1 MRVKKDMHPLH
12 SSPSVA
18 KSRQLLFGI
27 LLWGAAGWLW
37 AQSTTPTLSLSPS
50 PPPGSALASSATA
63 NTPTTASLLHMV
75 HVGWGLSALT
85 PAPAAKVAPTPSRLD
100 IVEKSI
106 KEAAGLPQDLAIS
119 TVRQATE
126 ADAIA
131 LVILGRIK
139 LPPNHDY
146 LRDAMADGVLD
157 ASDVVRAIIKQPTPT
172 PTPSATAEPTPTGPT
187 PSPTEP
193 VTPTPTATDETPTPS
208 PSPTELPTVVPTATT
223 TPTLTATPTPSE
235 IPTATPTETELP
247 TITPTATTTPTLT
260 LTPTPVES
268 PTETAPAT
276 PTPTDTTE
284 TPTASPTPTETE
296 LPTITPTAT
305 TTPTLT
311 LTPTPS
317 ESPTA
322 TASPSPTASP
332 TATAP
337 STPSPSASPTPEP
350 TRTAV
355 PTATASP
362 TPTPSPTPKLVSVRI
377 TSPADGFS
385 TLDPILPVSG
395 TWQSDRPAT
404 VTLNGK
410 TVAVGLGGYWAFPNL
425 ALQPGPNVIVARAV
439 DDLGR
444 SDQDAITV
452 TLSDLTISITS
463 PGTGVVLAAR
473 KTRVD
478 GQVNWAGASVIVNG
492 VAATVQPTGS
502 WSAPDVNLPEGKT
515 EITARAQS
523 PEGRS
528 AVARLSLTVD
538 TIPPSLI
545 ISEPMDM
552 AQVRF
557 PFIRVVG
564 QVGEVDAKVYV
575 NGLQTTVQ
583 PNGSFVRENV
593 PLATGLNTIQIEA
606 RDLAGNST
614 LVTRR
619 VILDNIAPVIN
630 ITSPKDGAATS
641 TRTITVRGTVD
652 DLQAQVSVNNISATL
667 DGKGGWEARVTLIEG
682 LNTLTARA
690 LDPAG
695 NQGTA
700 QINVTLDTI
709 VPTVQIVEPRDG
721 QTFAESAV
729 TVSGNVSEDGTSV
742 TVNGAK
748 AVVAGRLFVAGNIPL
763 QIGPNVIQAVVED
776 RARNRGTA
784 QINVTREGAIV
795 DAPVLDP
802 IASPTNQPSVV
813 VSGAAPAGAAK
824 VQITGG
830 AADVTV
836 DVAAGRF
843 TATVFL
849 NFNRINILRAR
860 GQSIAGRLG
869 PPAQAEVRQD
879 DIPPAIELLSPVA
892 GTQVPGPAV
901 NVVVRATDELGIA
914 SVSIGDQPATASG
927 DGYYSARLTLAAG
940 ARTVAIRAT
949 DIAGN
954 VRQTNV
960 SFTVTDEVTDTQPP
974 VVVIVRPKNNAWVSQ
989 SQTSLI
995 ATIADKSLIQNIA
1008 VNGQN
1013 RPLSELSNGTLSTSI
1028 TLVLGANTITVEA
1041 TDAIGLTGSASI
1053 QVTYETG
1060 KPIPPTIG
1068 SVSPPSPTRSAVAAV
1083 MGTYLD
1089 GHRVRITGGAETVET
1104 AVSGGQ
1110 WRLDVP
1116 LNLDATNRLSA
1127 VGLNPAGTASDPVL
1141 REVVQDATSPQV
1153 LGAAP
1158 APGTTLLLNG
1168 TFRVTFSEA
1177 VKETTLASGISVQ
1190 VIGGS
1195 TIPGQVTPVS
1205 ATEADWQGTSLMPA
1219 GRTVQLRI
1227 GTQVQDLAGNPLA
1240 YPVSFAYETEV
1251 PPPLSDPTLIPPPP
1265 EWTNAANLVVSGQAT
1280 PNATVSISGPRGKV
1294 EGVADGTGA
1303 FSISVPL
1310 ALNTANTLELIATLG
1325 TRSSPPLS
1333 FIVRQDSIAPTV
1345 AITPENGRSDVTP
1358 GTPIVF
1364 TFSEP
1369 VRPSDLP
1376 TTNGPEGTL
1385 SVLVVGQAPSGR
1397 YIIDSEN
1404 KVVTF
1409 LPDQYIEVSKE
1420 VQATAKPPI
1429 RDRAGNSLA
1438 AQVRSTFV
1446 YFDGAAP
1453 PAPVIEE
1460 ITPGNPTTS
1469 TLARILGRTIPGASV
1484 EVSDSR
1490 GLQTVT
1496 PTDPQ
1501 ARFTLEVQLHRNQA
1515 NAFAVIA
1522 RNRSGLAGPAAEVVL
1537 VQDDIAP
1544 RIMNLIPKGNNL
1556 DPTEIAVSVAF
1567 SEPMDKAWAEREGVI
1582 VLRSAAGAYLS
1593 GIPTLSE
1600 DGGTLSLQMPTL
1612 QYSQEYTVTVSSEL
1626 RDLAGNRLAA
1636 GATSTFTTQAPSSLL
1651 APAPP
1656 TITALDPPSPTKEI
1670 TVMVYGF
1677 AEVGAAV
1684 RAEGGAAMV
1693 ETVTDAGGNFQL
1705 AVELLPNRAN
1715 RLRLTARTANGT
1727 SQPTEITIRHD
1738 TEGPAL
1744 TIGSPRDGD
1753 LLPAGLV
1760 TLMGTVSDP
1769 SGLRQVTAAST
1780 VASLSGTRWTAILSL
1795 DPGAHIIPVVAQD
1808 VLGNTTYLPV
1818 SFTVAT
1824 AEQSETLPPY
1834 LTVSEPLEGATVA
1847 RSSVV
1852 AGSAAS
1858 AAGIALIQVNGIAT
1872 ELTSGTF
1879 TSRVYL
1885 RESGPDTVTVI
1896 ATDTH
1901 SRTTTIV
1908 RTVQVDDRGPSI
1920 TLDQI
1925 PARTTDVVLQVTGTT
1940 DPDATVYVQLGA
1952 EVEETTAD
1960 ETGRFRILTPRLKI
1974 GPNGL
1979 AFFAQ
1984 NVRGSYGPVVQV
1996 QVELVRRMFDLTSM
2010 APGMGATD
2018 QSILSPITLTFSDSV
2033 NRGTF
2038 ELGSSFTVRAGNVPV
2053 AGEVTWSNDDKEVT
2067 FRATDPYAP
2076 GAEIACSLSA
2086 EIRSVSGIRL
2096 GNDLNWSFG
2105 IALKSASI
2113 SGVVLAASGAP
2124 LIGSTVMIQPSGPLA
2139 LVTNSGKFTVQE
2151 APAGVHTLL
2160 IDATQTRLPGR
2171 YGTLT
2176 LDVQI
2181 AAGMENTLSRP
2192 IFLTPDDMTSAETVN
2207 PTTETLVGFNG
2218 RIEGMSLE
2226 VPPNS
2231 LTLPDGS
2238 GQGIMTATEVSINRL
2253 PGRLADGDLP
2263 SVLVKLEPSGTKFDP
2278 PARLTLPNRD
2288 NLPPGTRVKLFAFE
2302 GGPNE
2307 QVELGYG
2314 IVSDDGLTIRSETAV
2329 LGGFSFLGYRP
2340 DYVTAP
2346 TQTRILTGRVVDTL
2360 GRPIRGAQITALAD
2374 EQRIFTDA
2382 NGAYRI
2388 TIPRGNA
2395 RGVRVTATIPTSPNQ
2410 AVGVGQAI
2418 ILESEAVDPEP
2429 TGLTE
2434 VPDIVVQ
2441 VVEVQALCRVERLD
2455 GSMVPETPEDN
2466 TVWSKNGDLVSAA
2479 TWDLSGCRVMIF
2491 RRGADGNYSMDPWLN
2506 APAGLITTDTLSW
2519 HRMAN
2524 STMRYGG
2531 INETNPLAP
2540 GEVLLAAV
2548 VFMKLSHVGI
2558 AEVPLTALTPGSQA
2572 LAPMRLELRAA
2583 PPELTF
2589 ELEREYEIAGQ
2600 RYRRPILPGG
2610 SALLSDQLVMIR
2622 SKWGVR
2628 GHPLPTLPHAELFGR
2643 QTTRDQMNRVRQSL
2657 FTIPTGTY
2665 LQVIEIQGTFSD
2677 SKAIL
2682 DLVRNP
2688 GERTLEI
2695 SCDRSFATNS
2705 MLPIQV
2711 AGTQTRLKKVLFR
2724 TLDTT
2729 EAATTDPA
2737 GIRVSPP
2744 DAAGLV
2750 VVMGLQG
2757 SVNPNAGVLVTNQRS
2772 GAEVKTLA
2780 DGGGRFEV
2788 SLPAQMND
2796 ILRIDAQTI
2805 EGISADP
2812 VFITVRSVP
2821 WLVSIVPEQARI
2833 GDIIT
2838 LTGRGFSPEALRNE
2852 VRFTGEGGILAFGVV
2867 TEAAEKALKVQ
2878 VPFKSLSGL
2887 VRVAVGGEVT
2897 EGLPFTVLQ
2906 PSLLDPAPTSTTV
2919 GLASTIEVRGRY
2931 TSWASPPL
2939 PRVQMGDLT
2948 ILDMRVLSDTAIAV
2962 DVYSSPTVPL
2972 GARPI
2977 RVVHGRQILNRR
2989 EGVIVRLPSTPPV
3002 LQSIDPSP
3010 AHAGGVVTL
3019 HVNDLYGRS
3028 PREIAVHF
3036 GAQLGMVLRATATTL
3051 EVVVPGDDPQP
3062 SVFVEL
3068 LGPGGPLRSNPL
3080 VLEVIGAGVEQTIT
3094 RGQTLQGELSS
3105 GMAVDRY
3112 LFSARSGDRLSVRV
3126 NRLSN
3131 PTEPTVLLNPMFTI
3145 HDPRGA
3151 LVALDDDSG
3160 GDQPPGPGR
3169 NALIQNLPLKMS
3181 GTYVIKVRGSSSQPE
3196 ATPRVVTNPGT
3207 GSSVMQFNL
3216 DALLSRGPYEIRVD

>member
-1 MRVKKDMHPLH
+1 M
-12 SSPSVA
+12 
-18 KSRQLLFGI
+18 
-27 LLWGAAGWLW
+27 
-37 AQSTTPTLSLSPS
+37 
-50 PPPGSALASSATA
+50 
-63 NTPTTASLLHMV
+63 
-75 HVGWGLSALT
+75 
-85 PAPAAKVAPTPSRLD
+85 
-100 IVEKSI
+100 
-106 KEAAGLPQDLAIS
+106 
-119 TVRQATE
+119 
-126 ADAIA
+126 
-131 LVILGRIK
+131 
-139 LPPNHDY
+139 
-146 LRDAMADGVLD
+146 
-157 ASDVVRAIIKQPTPT
+157 
-172 PTPSATAEPTPTGPT
+172 
-187 PSPTEP
+187 
-193 VTPTPTATDETPTPS
+193 
-208 PSPTELPTVVPTATT
+208 
-223 TPTLTATPTPSE
+223 
-235 IPTATPTETELP
+235 
-247 TITPTATTTPTLT
+247 
-260 LTPTPVES
+260 
-268 PTETAPAT
+268 
-276 PTPTDTTE
+276 
-284 TPTASPTPTETE
+284 
-296 LPTITPTAT
+296 
-305 TTPTLT
+305 
-311 LTPTPS
+311 
-317 ESPTA
+317 
-322 TASPSPTASP
+322 
-332 TATAP
+332 
-337 STPSPSASPTPEP
+337 
-350 TRTAV
+350 
-355 PTATASP
+355 
-362 TPTPSPTPKLVSVRI
+362 
-377 TSPADGFS
+377 
-385 TLDPILPVSG
+385 SG

-410 TVAVGLGGYWAFPNL
+410 PVAVGLGGNWAVPNL

-452 TLSDLTISITS
+452 TLSGLTISITN
-463 PGTGVVLAAR
+463 PTVGAVLASR

-492 VAATVQPTGS
+492 VTAVVQSTGS
-502 WSAPDVNLPEGKT
+502 WSAADVNLPEGKT
-515 EITARAQS
+515 EITAQAQS

-528 AVARLSLTVD
+528 ATARLSLTVD
-538 TIPPSLI
+538 TIPPSLL
-545 ISEPMDM
+545 ISEPPDM

-557 PFIRVVG
+557 PFIRVAG
-564 QVGEVDAKVYV
+564 QVGELDAKVYV

-583 PNGSFVRENV
+583 ANGSFVRENV
-593 PLATGLNTIQIEA
+593 PLSTGLNTIQIEA
-606 RDLAGNST
+606 RDAANNST

-619 VILDNIAPVIN
+619 VVLDNVAPVVTI
-630 ITSPKDGAATS
+630 ISPRDGAATS

-652 DLQAQVSVNNISATL
+652 DLQAQVTVNNIAATL
-667 DGKGGWEARVTLIEG
+667 DGKGGWEARITLVEG
-682 LNTLTARA
+682 ANTLTARA
-690 LDPAG
+690 QDPAG

-700 QINVTLDTI
+700 AITQTLDTI
-709 VPTVQIVEPRDG
+709 VPTIQIAEPREG
-721 QTFAESAV
+721 QTFAESAI

-763 QIGPNVIQAVVED
+763 QLGPNVIQAVVED

-784 QINVTREGAIV
+784 QVNITREGAITE
-795 DAPVLDP
+795 APVLDP
-802 IASPTNQPSVV
+802 IASPTNQPNVV

-824 VQITGG
+824 VLITGG
-830 AADVTV
+830 AADVTA
-836 DVAAGRF
+836 DVSAGRF

-849 NFNRINILRAR
+849 NFNRLNILRAC
-860 GQSIAGRLG
+860 GQSVAGRLG
-869 PPAQAEVRQD
+869 PHAQAEVRQD
-879 DIPPAIELLSPVA
+879 DLLPTVEILSPLA

-901 NVVVRATDELGIA
+901 NVVVRATDETGIA
-914 SVSIGDQPATASG
+914 SVTIGDQAAAASG

-940 ARTVAIRAT
+940 ARTVNIQAT
-949 DIAGN
+949 DRAGN
-954 VRQTNV
+954 VRQTSV

-974 VVVIVRPKNNAWVSQ
+974 VIVIVRPVNNAWVAQ
-989 SQTSLI
+989 SPTALI
-995 ATIADKSLIQNIA
+995 ATVADKSLIQNIT
-1008 VNGQN
+1008 VNGQA

-1041 TDAIGLTGSASI
+1041 TDALGLTGSASI

-1068 SVSPPSPTRSAVAAV
+1068 SVSPPSPTRSTIASVL
-1083 MGTYLD
+1083 GSYLD
-1089 GHRVRITGGAETVET
+1089 GHRVRITGGAETIET
-1104 AVSGGQ
+1104 AVTAGQ
-1110 WRLDVP
+1110 WRIDVP
-1116 LNLDATNRLSA
+1116 LNLDATNRLSV

-1141 REVVQDATSPQV
+1141 REVVQDATAPQV
-1153 LGAAP
+1153 LAATP
-1158 APGTTLLLNG
+1158 AQGTTILLNG
-1168 TFRVTFSEA
+1168 TFRVTFSEP
-1177 VKETTLASGISVQ
+1177 VRESTLASGITVQ

-1195 TIPGQVTPVS
+1195 TIPGKVTPVS

-1219 GRTVQLRI
+1219 GRTVQLRV

-1240 YPVSFAYETEV
+1240 YAVSFAYTTEV
-1251 PPPLSDPTLIPPPP
+1251 PPPLPNPELIPAPP
-1265 EWTNAANLVVSGQAT
+1265 EWTNAVNLLVTGQAT
-1280 PNATVSISGPRGKV
+1280 PNSTVSISGPRGKV
-1294 EGVADGTGA
+1294 EGVASGTGA
-1303 FSISVPL
+1303 FSVSVPL
-1310 ALNTANTLELIATLG
+1310 ALNAVNTLELISTLG
-1325 TRSSPPLS
+1325 TRSSPAMT
-1333 FIVRQDSIAPTV
+1333 FVVRQDSIAPTV
-1345 AITPENGRSDVTP
+1345 VITPENGRSDVTP

-1364 TFSEP
+1364 TFSEW
-1369 VRPSDLP
+1369 VRPGDLP

-1385 SVLVVGQAPSGR
+1385 SVLVAGQAPSGR
-1397 YIIDSEN
+1397 YLIDSEN

-1409 LPDQYIEVSKE
+1409 LPDVYIEVSKE

-1453 PAPVIEE
+1453 PAPVIEQLL
-1460 ITPGNPTTS
+1460 PGNPTTS
-1469 TLARILGRTIPGASV
+1469 TLVQIIGRTIPGASV
-1484 EVSDSR
+1484 EVTDSR

-1501 ARFTLEVQLHRNQA
+1501 ARFTLEVQLHRNQS

-1537 VQDDIAP
+1537 VNDDIAP
-1544 RIMNLIPKGNNL
+1544 RIMNLIPMGQNL
-1556 DPTEIAVSVAF
+1556 DPLEIAVSVAF
-1567 SEPMDKAWAEREGVI
+1567 SEPMDKALAEREGMI
-1582 VLRSAAGAYLS
+1582 VLRSAAGAYLT
-1593 GIPTLSE
+1593 GVPTLSAE
-1600 DGGTLSLQMPTL
+1600 GGTLSLRMPAL
-1612 QYSQEYTVTVSSEL
+1612 QYSQEYTVTVSSDL

-1636 GATSTFTTQAPSSLL
+1636 GATSTFTTQAPSSLM

-1656 TITALDPPSPTKEI
+1656 TVTALDPPSPTKEI

-1677 AEVGAAV
+1677 AETGATV
-1684 RAEGGAAMV
+1684 RIEGGAAMV

-1705 AVELLPNRAN
+1705 AVELLPNQSN
-1715 RLRLTARTANGT
+1715 RLSLTARTANGV
-1727 SQPTEITIRHD
+1727 SQPTVINVRND
-1738 TEGPAL
+1738 TLGPDL
-1744 TIGSPRDGD
+1744 TIGSPKDGD
-1753 LLPAGLV
+1753 LLPTGLV

-1780 VASLSGTRWTAILSL
+1780 IASLSGTRWTAILSL

-1808 VLGNTTYLPV
+1808 ILGNTTYIPV
-1818 SFTVAT
+1818 TFTVAT
-1824 AEQSETLPPY
+1824 PEQSATMPPY
-1834 LTVSEPLEGATVA
+1834 LTVSEPIEGATVA
-1847 RSSVV
+1847 RSTIV

-1858 AAGIALIQVNGIAT
+1858 ATGISLVRVNGIAT

-1879 TSRVYL
+1879 TTRVYL
-1885 RESGPDTVTVI
+1885 RESGPDQVTVI
-1896 ATDTH
+1896 ATDTQ
-1901 SRTTTIV
+1901 SRTTTVV
-1908 RTVQVDDRGPSI
+1908 RNVEVDDRGPSI
-1920 TLDQI
+1920 TLDQL
-1925 PARTTDVVLQVTGTT
+1925 PARTTEVVLQATGKT
-1940 DPDATVYVQLGA
+1940 DPHATVYVQVGA
-1952 EVEETTAD
+1952 DVEEAVAD
-1960 ETGRFRILTPRLKI
+1960 ETGLFRILTPRLKI

-1984 NVRGSYGPVVQV
+1984 NTRGSYGPVVQV
-1996 QVELVRRMFDLTSM
+1996 QVEVVRRLFDLTSM

-2018 QSILSPITLTFSDSV
+2018 QSILSPITLSFSDSV

-2053 AGEVTWSNDDKEVT
+2053 AGELTWSNDDKEVT
-2067 FRATDPYAP
+2067 FRATEPYAP
-2076 GAEIACSLSA
+2076 GAEVACSLSA
-2086 EIRSVSGIRL
+2086 EIRSTSGIRL

-2124 LIGSTVMIQPSGPLA
+2124 LIGSVVMIQPSGPQT
-2139 LVTNSGKFTVQE
+2139 LVTDSGKFTILE
-2151 APAGVHTLL
+2151 APAGVQTLL
-2160 IDATQTRLPGR
+2160 IDATQTRLAGR

-2181 AAGMENTLSRP
+2181 AAGTENTMSRP

-2207 PTTETLVGFNG
+2207 PTTGTLVGFNG
-2218 RIEGMSLE
+2218 RVEGMNLE

-2231 LTLPDGS
+2231 LTMPDGS
-2238 GQGIMTATEVSINRL
+2238 GQGVMTATEVSVNRL
-2253 PGRLADGDLP
+2253 PGRLSDGDLP
-2263 SVLVKLEPSGTKFDP
+2263 SVLVKLEPSGTKFNP
-2278 PARLTLPNRD
+2278 PARVTLPNRD
-2288 NLPPGTRVKLFAFE
+2288 DLPPGTRVRLFSFE

-2307 QVELGYG
+2307 QIELGYG
-2314 IVSDDGLTIRSETAV
+2314 VVSDDGLTIRSETAV

-2346 TQTRILTGRVVDTL
+2346 TQTRILSGRVVDTL

-2374 EQRIFTDA
+2374 EQRIFTDN

-2388 TIPRGNA
+2388 SIPRGNA
-2395 RGVRVTATIPTSPNQ
+2395 RGVRITATISTSPNQ
-2410 AVGVGQAI
+2410 AVGVGQVI

-2429 TGLTE
+2429 TGVTQ

-2441 VVEVQALCRVERLD
+2441 VVEVEALCRVERSD
-2455 GSMVPETPEDN
+2455 GSIVPETEEDN
-2466 TVWSKNGDLVSAA
+2466 TVWSSNGELVSAA

-2491 RRGADGNYSMDPWLN
+2491 RRGADGSYSMDPWLN
-2506 APAGLITTDTLSW
+2506 APAGIPTTDTLAW
-2519 HRMAN
+2519 HRVAR
-2524 STMRYGG
+2524 STLRFGG

-2548 VFMKLSHVGI
+2548 VFTRLSHVGI
-2558 AEVPLTALTPGSQA
+2558 AEFPMAALTPGSQS
-2572 LAPMRLELRAA
+2572 LAPVRLELRAA
-2583 PPELTF
+2583 PPELSF

-2628 GHPLPTLPHAELFGR
+2628 GQPLPTLPHAELFGR
-2643 QTTRDQMNRVRQSL
+2643 QTTRDQMNRTRQSL

-2695 SCDRSFATNS
+2695 SCDRSFATDS

-2772 GAEVKTLA
+2772 GADVKTLA

-2796 ILRIDAQTI
+2796 ILRIDVQTI

-2821 WLVSIVPEQARI
+2821 WLLSIVPEQARI
-2833 GDIIT
+2833 GDSIT
-2838 LTGRGFSPEALRNE
+2838 LRGRGFSPEALRNE
-2852 VRFTGEGGILAFGVV
+2852 VRFAGEGGLMAFGVV
-2867 TEAAEKALKVQ
+2867 TEASPTALKVQ

-2906 PSLLDPAPTSTTV
+2906 PSLLDPEPTSTTI

-2948 ILDMRVLSDTAIAV
+2948 ILGVRVLSDTALSV
-2962 DVYSSPTVPL
+2962 DVYSTPTVPL

-3010 AHAGGVVTL
+3010 AHVGSVVTL

-3036 GAQLGMVLRATATTL
+3036 SAQLGMVLRATATTID
-3051 EVVVPGDDPQP
+3051 VVVPGEDPQP

-3068 LGPGGPLRSNPL
+3068 VGPGGPLRSNPL
-3080 VLEVIGAGVEQTIT
+3080 PLEVIGAGVERAIT
-3094 RGQTLQGELSS
+3094 RGQTLQGELNS

-3112 LFSARSGDRLSVRV
+3112 LISVRAGERLSIQV
-3126 NRLSN
+3126 NRRSN
-3131 PTEPTVLLNPMFTI
+3131 PTEPTVLLNPMATVY
-3145 HDPRGA
+3145 DPRGA

-3169 NALIQNLPLKMS
+3169 NALIQNLPLKMT
-3181 GTYVIKVRGSSSQPE
+3181 GTYMIKVRGSSSQPE
-3196 ATPRVVTNPGT
+3196 ATPRVVTDPGS

-3216 DALLSRGPYEIRVD
+3216 DALFSRGPYEIRVD